1 MKEVR
6 MGRLNHLSAKSGLC

>member
-6 MGRLNHLSAKSGLC
+6 MGSLNHLSAKSGLC